1 MIDIQNLTCSYKNN
15 IVLDGISAQLK
26 GSSVILGSNG
36 SGKSTLAKTI
46 CLLLKYSGKI
56 ELDGKD
62 LQQFS
67 KKELAQKISYI
78 PAKLDIY
85 DEFINLKEF
94 VLLGRFAYKENFGN
108 YTKKDEIIA
117 DDAIEF
123 LNIAHLKT
131 QEMKSLSSGEAQ
143 LALIAQALTQ
153 QSEIFI
159 FDEPTANLD
168 PANTKLI
175 AKEIK
180 NLKKNHQVILITHD
194 IHLAKYFESSV
205 LFIKDKQAVYFE
217 NNFFQDENLSM
228 LYGVEFNNMVLNY
241 G

>member
-26 GSSVILGSNG
+26 NSSVILGSNG

-62 LQQFS
+62 LQQFN
-67 KKELAQKISYI
+67 KKELARKISYI

-180 NLKKNHQVILITHD
+180 NLKKI
-194 IHLAKYFESSV
+194 
-205 LFIKDKQAVYFE
+205 IK
-217 NNFFQDENLSM
+217 LS
-228 LYGVEFNNMVLNY
+228 
-241 G
+241 